1 MVTEYGMSSLGPVQL
16 EQQEGSVFLGR
27 DYNKSRNFSSQVAFE
42 IDQEMRKIMDECYSN
57 ARKILEDNKDLL
69 DLIANVLLE
78 KETITKEEIDHL
90 VLYGK
95 LPEEEEEKAQDLNL
109 SDLTVSELRDLAK
122 NKGIKGY
129 SKMSK
134 EELIDELEN

>member
-1 MVTEYGMSSLGPVQL
+1 M
-16 EQQEGSVFLGR
+16 GR
-27 DYNKSRNFSSQVAFE
+27 DYNKSRNFSGQVAFE
-42 IDQEMRKIMDECYSN
+42 IDQEMRKIMDDCYKD
-57 ARKILEDNKDLL
+57 AQKILKDNKDLL

-95 LPEEEEEKAQDLNL
+95 LPVEGEEAEAKDLNL
-109 SDLTVSELRDLAK
+109 EDLSVAELKELAK

-129 SKMSK
+129 SKMTK
-134 EELIDELEN
+134 EELIDELQD

>member
-1 MVTEYGMSSLGPVQL
+1 MLIMTLSKLLRLLVLWL
-16 EQQEGSVFLGR
+16 LGSVFLGR
-27 DYNKSRNFSSQVAFE
+27 DYNKSRNFSGQVAFE
-42 IDQEMRKIMDECYSN
+42 IDQEMRKIMDDCYKD
-57 ARKILEDNKDLL
+57 AQKILKDNKDLL

-95 LPEEEEEKAQDLNL
+95 LPEEGEEEEAKDLNL
-109 SDLTVSELRDLAK
+109 EDLTVEELKELAK

-129 SKMSK
+129 SKMNK
-134 EELIDELEN
+134 EELIDKLQD